1 MVYRTAL
8 IRQLGAGLLYLES
21 AAFGAAGLWFIYEFF
36 AAKPTHLAA
45 AIFELAI
52 FLLFG
57 ASLFFAAKHLPSGG
71 RKGRTPALLINLIA
85 LPISYYLGQAGRW
98 LIGGPIAITAVIV
111 IVALIAAEK

>member
-21 AAFGAAGLWFIYEFF
+21 AAFGAASLWFIYEFL
-36 AAKPTHLAA
+36 AVKPTHLAA

-57 ASLFFAAKHLPSGG
+57 AGLFFAAKHLPSGG

-98 LIGGPIAITAVIV
+98 LIAGPIAITAVIV
-111 IVALIAAEK
+111 IFALIAAEK